1 MKKMPL
7 STLSALCLAIVFCSF
22 TVTSIF
28 YYPYPWSPVTTFLS
42 DFGNVA
48 RSPSGALIYNAG
60 CIMTAVAAV
69 AFYIGM
75 GDWSGG
81 ALLDLGRIFG
91 VSSGVA
97 LAMIGVFSE
106 DFPPQH
112 RFWSYFFFTINFF
125 AILLTNV
132 SLMHRKGY
140 GKPTMVAGFTLSAL
154 TLVSFLFWGG
164 APAVEWFTVFAS
176 IAFALL
182 VGYDTY
188 RRDAKTGSPL

>member
-1 MKKMPL
+1 MKRMPL
-7 STLSALCLAIVFCSF
+7 STLSALCLAIVFFVF
-22 TVTSIF
+22 TAVSIL
-28 YYPYPWSPVTTFLS
+28 YYPYSWSPITTFLS

-48 RSPSGALIYNAG
+48 QSPSGALIYNAG

-75 GDWSGG
+75 GDWGSD
-81 ALLDLGRIFG
+81 ALLGLGRIFG

-132 SLMHRKGY
+132 SLMCKEGY
-140 GKPTMVAGFTLSAL
+140 SRSTIVTGFTISAV
-154 TLVSFLFWGG
+154 TLVSFLLWGG

-188 RRDAKTGSPL
+188 KRHVKGSYLL

>member
-1 MKKMPL
+1 MKRMPL

-22 TVTSIF
+22 TALSIV
-28 YYPYPWSPVTTFLS
+28 YYPYPWSPATTFLS
-42 DFGNVA
+42 DFGNLSM
-48 RSPSGALIYNAG
+48 SPAGALIYNAG

-69 AFYIGM
+69 AFYVGM
-75 GDWSGG
+75 DDWNGG
-81 ALLDLGRIFG
+81 ALLGIGRIFG

-112 RFWSYFFFTINFF
+112 RFWSYFFFVINFF

-132 SLMHRKGY
+132 SLMHKESY
-140 GKPTMVAGFTLSAL
+140 GKSTTITGFSLSAV

-164 APAVEWFTVFAS
+164 APSVEWFTVIAS
-176 IAFALL
+176 IAFSLL

-188 RRDAKTGSPL
+188 RKRAKVGNPL